1 MRRRRISRRVSYGR
15 RQFSE
20 AVDSPNSW
28 PVFQG
33 ALTAYPTPH
42 RFRVPWIFFQNVLY
56 FVQSKAHIMFYESA
70 LPVIPW
76 KGGHVMNLGAHSGCS
91 VFDEWA
97 GLLHGEREPSIPS
110 SFSRSY
116 FLSPGQKCN
125 PVIKDV
131 FPVFLASLLLRT
143 PFSQKDRGN

>member
-1 MRRRRISRRVSYGR
+1 
-15 RQFSE
+15 
-20 AVDSPNSW
+20 
-28 PVFQG
+28 
-33 ALTAYPTPH
+33 
-42 RFRVPWIFFQNVLY
+42 
-56 FVQSKAHIMFYESA
+56 
-70 LPVIPW
+70 
-76 KGGHVMNLGAHSGCS
+76 MNLGAHSGCS

-97 GLLHGEREPSIPS
+97 GLLHGERDPSIPS

-131 FPVFLASLLLRT
+131 FPVFLASLLLRP